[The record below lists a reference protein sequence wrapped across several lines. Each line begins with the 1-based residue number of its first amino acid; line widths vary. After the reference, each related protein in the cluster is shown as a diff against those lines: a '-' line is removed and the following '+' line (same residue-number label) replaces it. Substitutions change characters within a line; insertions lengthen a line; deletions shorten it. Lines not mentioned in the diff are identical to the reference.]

1 MLAVD
6 PSQNAITFAYNFTPS
21 EKFLG
26 TDRDYEETSQDIK
39 YHTLFTFGS
48 LTIPQFS
55 RGSEA
60 YGVQNRFSNA
70 MTASGIYAFYPTDE
84 YTLRNVAVSCRFA
97 NATDESNYD
106 EYVLTP
112 RTSLAI
118 APRCAFGLN
127 VRSNIPTTFSIDV
140 SDTTGISVKNAADGA
155 SYDLFITIARPFM
168 FRLYPGFV
176 IFAFWLIIVFELLL
190 IFTLSFFEFRKV
202 RPCPVRAAL
211 RKLIF
216 FYFHDI
222 PTLSTFPSAGR
233 VCECCDVQWSHLR
246 LTILPQLHAACPSFW
261 FPVRLDFVFLGG
273 KFCSYRSF
281 HNGMQVRYIRYL
293 GPKLIVATWLTPPIA
308 RYMIEQPASKSSGV
322 SWLKDVFC
330 PPIPPRPD
338 SVAPVAPE
346 VLSKSP

>member
-60 YGVQNRFSNA
+60 YGVQNRFANS
-70 MTASGIYAFYPTDE
+70 MTANGIYAFYPIDE
-84 YTLRNVAVSCRFA
+84 YTLSNVVVSCRFA
-97 NATDESNYD
+97 NATEE

-112 RTSLAI
+112 RTPLAI

-127 VRSNIPTTFSIDV
+127 VRSNIPTTFSMDV
-140 SDTTGISVKNAADGA
+140 SDTTGTSVKNAADGA

-202 RPCPVRAAL
+202 RPCPIRAAL
-211 RKLIF
+211 RQLKTF
-216 FYFHDI
+216 F
-222 PTLSTFPSAGR
+222 
-233 VCECCDVQWSHLR
+233 
-246 LTILPQLHAACPSFW
+246 
-261 FPVRLDFVFLGG
+261 
-273 KFCSYRSF
+273 
-281 HNGMQVRYIRYL
+281 
-293 GPKLIVATWLTPPIA
+293 
-308 RYMIEQPASKSSGV
+308 
-322 SWLKDVFC
+322 
-330 PPIPPRPD
+330 
-338 SVAPVAPE
+338 
-346 VLSKSP
+346 SP